1 MDQCHGAQ
9 DVVQCHLCDTIGPP
23 MYCDFCHVHLCKACV
38 GEHLSDESK
47 EHKVVLFKK
56 RGSTTA
62 CPKHSASIS
71 VLFCT
76 QCDITICA
84 TCASSEEH
92 RGHIFFE
99 ISKIFDGKKE
109 VIQRDLQELEISIYP
124 RFQEIASNIPIQRAD
139 WNKNSQKLSIAI
151 NEHGENLHTEI
162 DIAIKRLKSELD
174 EISTKRLDFL
184 NKQENEIK
192 GTISEIIQRIAD
204 LKKLL
209 NSKDASLVSGYKSKN
224 DVFKKLP
231 SNITISLPTFTPLNV
246 NQEFIYQQFGSLSTL
261 LLTEK
266 ETGNA
271 IQSPGVFS
279 PLQYRILID
288 KPQVVTEINT
298 EQSVLNVACQSDDD
312 VWVFGDKYIRLFNL
326 QGELKQLVQTKSGNV
341 PSDIAVTRTGDLVYT
356 DGDEK
361 TVNIVK
367 RTHIEEIVRLTE
379 WRPLNVCSTVSND
392 LLVFMQKDDR
402 TQSRVVRYSGKTEI
416 QCIQG
421 GSGVLGLYSSRGPL
435 QIFKHITENGNLDIC
450 VADGEAGAVVVV
462 DQAGKFRFKYTG
474 PSFPLKKS
482 FVPISITTDS
492 QCQILTVDL
501 STFRIHILDQDGIF
515 LRYIDN
521 CDLCNP
527 WCLCMDSKGYLL
539 VTESTT
545 GKVKKIKYCM

>member
-1 MDQCHGAQ
+1 MVPRMWYSVIFVTPLAP
-9 DVVQCHLCDTIGPP
+9 LCTVTFVTYI
-23 MYCDFCHVHLCKACV
+23 CV
-38 GEHLSDESK
+38 
-47 EHKVVLFKK
+47 K
-56 RGSTTA
+56 RVSGNISQMNRKNIKWCYLKSEDRSTTA
-62 CPKHSASIS
+62 CPKHSANIS

-92 RGHIFFE
+92 RGHLFFE

-124 RFQEIASNIPIQRAD
+124 RFQEIASKIPIQRAD

-174 EISTKRLDFL
+174 EISTKQLDFL

-231 SNITISLPTFTPLNV
+231 SNITISLPTFTPVNV

-298 EQSVLNVACQSDDD
+298 EQYVANVACQSDDD
-312 VWVFGDKYIRLFNL
+312 VWVFWDKYIRLFNL

-341 PSDIAVTRTGDLVYT
+341 PSDIAVTRTGDRS
-356 DGDEK
+356 GDQPNSYPGE
-361 TVNIVK
+361 TFN
-367 RTHIEEIVRLTE
+367 
-379 WRPLNVCSTVSND
+379 
-392 LLVFMQKDDR
+392 LLF
-402 TQSRVVRYSGKTEI
+402 TS
-416 QCIQG
+416 
-421 GSGVLGLYSSRGPL
+421 
-435 QIFKHITENGNLDIC
+435 
-450 VADGEAGAVVVV
+450 
-462 DQAGKFRFKYTG
+462 
-474 PSFPLKKS
+474 
-482 FVPISITTDS
+482 
-492 QCQILTVDL
+492 
-501 STFRIHILDQDGIF
+501 
-515 LRYIDN
+515 
-521 CDLCNP
+521 
-527 WCLCMDSKGYLL
+527 
-539 VTESTT
+539 
-545 GKVKKIKYCM
+545 